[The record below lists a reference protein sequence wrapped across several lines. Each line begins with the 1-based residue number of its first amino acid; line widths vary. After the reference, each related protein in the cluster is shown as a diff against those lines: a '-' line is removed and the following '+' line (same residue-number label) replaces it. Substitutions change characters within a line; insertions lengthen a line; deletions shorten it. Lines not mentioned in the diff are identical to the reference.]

1 MSNLIS
7 DRLRGSDESEIPA
20 TNDQITDEPVISQQS
35 IASVPATPFGGPSSS
50 DHGSLSGEPA
60 QSGYQAASTLNE
72 TTPNSVFQM
81 ATPTAPVAPRTIAS
95 IYAPSPF
102 AEITPELAASSPS
115 ELAVDIASAI
125 LSQLTT
131 ASTAAVTSNAAVS
144 NPVGK

>member
-1 MSNLIS
+1 M
-7 DRLRGSDESEIPA
+7 RGSDESEVPA
-20 TNDQITDEPVISQQS
+20 TDDQITDEPVVSQPS
-35 IASVPATPFGGPSSS
+35 IASIPSTPVGGPSSS
-50 DHGSLSGEPA
+50 NHSSLSGELA

-81 ATPTAPVAPRTIAS
+81 ATPTAPVAPRTVAS
-95 IYAPSPF
+95 IYAPSQF
-102 AEITPELAASSPS
+102 AEITPELAASSHS

-144 NPVGK
+144 NPVGKKLYIYLTS